1 MELTRCAAER
11 QILFAL
17 TLLLLLASGLASSIV
32 NMRRITL
39 PTVQQMLAG
48 EAVLPCVFTL
58 QTSSSVQP
66 PHILWTHSRPPA
78 GGQGAPLEETV
89 LSAKGDVI
97 KVNKAFSGRIVL
109 PGYAANP
116 LNATME
122 IFSLRTDDSGT
133 YHCQVALG
141 NHYEVD
147 TVPLVVSGVV
157 FHYQAPDTRYAFS
170 FSDAQR
176 ACEENS
182 AQIASPAQ
190 LWAAYHDGLAS
201 CSAGWLGD
209 QTVRYS
215 IQSPELGCYG
225 HKEFSAGVRNYGKRD
240 PKEMFDVYCFA
251 KELDGEVFHSSVPGR
266 LSLSSASDRCVSLGG
281 QLATPGQLYLAWR
294 AGLDSCA
301 PGWLSDGSVRYP
313 VSWPRPECGGSQLGV
328 HTVTPNSTADN
339 TSLLYDAYCYR
350 GKVKETGSDSEI
362 YTSPWKPWSY
372 LTGSSDAESAA
383 TDSSNLT
390 AQQTT
395 TLAGS
400 SKDSEVSPSNWTGL
414 VDLEEEETPHRNYP
428 WTSESSVSFVTL
440 QLIPGQSSFDWGELM
455 EPGPNSEEFIRPPV
469 RPTPAEKEVI
479 SKIVKSIWKPWNYLV
494 GTGDEEGTRRPS
506 GHIEEEEIATKAT
519 DVGSNPSSPAS
530 PGLFSWGTS
539 WFSSPSVE
547 KTTSPE
553 EDHTTHLT
561 SSLTSFSNSPTA
573 ESVRILETSETRTF
587 APSSLS
593 PEITS
598 TKEPWITVDA
608 ETTTQQVDKREETV
622 TSRASGRGGR
632 GRGKKNR
639 GEDKNRGEEKV
650 KGEEEGSGEI
660 TGAEAKG
667 EIQVSR
673 RPVGTSKPRERPR
686 ERSRERGHR
695 KGQSRTTTTTITMT
709 TVSPLETT
717 AVTTVG
723 TERNVSTSSAAEN
736 PSLST
741 SQESSQTLSIS
752 PSPSPTTATS
762 SSYASQSDSLLEIL
776 SLPPSPSLPSSSP
789 PIITSPTSYTQTSSY
804 SPSLSPSS
812 LTSQPHISLT
822 SQPHISLTSH
832 PYISLTSQPHI
843 SLTSQPHISL
853 TSQPHISLTSQPH
866 ISLTSQ
872 PHISLTS
879 QPHISL
885 TSQPHISLTSQSH
898 ISLTSQPHISLT
910 SQPHISLTSQP
921 HISLTSQSHISL
933 TSQPHISLTSQ
944 PHISLTSQPHISLTS
959 QTQTVGSVASPQTEV
974 SDSTT
979 DSLTTPTRVTEDGVA
994 VNTSV
999 GDTLTLP
1006 GPQDDEESTWSHS
1019 VGSGAL
1025 LPGSMEEENHK
1036 GGANISTTTLS
1047 PTVEVEPCVANP
1059 CLHGGKCLPQGT
1071 GYSCYCPQGY
1081 AGENCEI
1088 DIDDCQSEPCENGG
1102 TCIDKIDSFLCLCLP
1117 SYGGDTCEK
1126 DIEGCEHGWRKFHGH
1141 CYRYFSHRHTW
1152 EDAEKDCR
1160 EHSAHLSSVLSKA
1173 EQEFI
1178 NGLGHDNAWVGL
1190 NDRTVEED
1198 FQWTDG
1204 NELVY
1209 ENWRESQPDNFF
1221 AGGEDCVVTI
1231 AHEDGKWNDVPCN
1244 YNLPYICRKG
1254 TVLCGTPPAVENA
1267 HLIGRRRSH
1276 YDIHAV
1282 VRYQCSE
1289 GFYQRHIPTSRCR
1302 ADGSWER
1309 PRIVCTKS
1317 RRSHQYRRHHHNQH
1331 HDRRR
1336 NRRHGG
1342 EGRRVREDVHSD
1354 Y

>member
-1 MELTRCAAER
+1 MELTRCAAGR

-32 NMRRITL
+32 NMRRITH

-97 KVNKAFSGRIVL
+97 KVNKAFSGRIML

-133 YHCQVALG
+133 YHCQVAMG

-414 VDLEEEETPHRNYP
+414 VDLEEEETPHRNYTDP

-553 EDHTTHLT
+553 EDHTAHLT
-561 SSLTSFSNSPTA
+561 SLTSFSNSPTA

-695 KGQSRTTTTTITMT
+695 KGQSKTTTTTITMT

-717 AVTTVG
+717 AETTAG
-723 TERNVSTSSAAEN
+723 TESNVSTSSAAEN

-822 SQPHISLTSH
+822 SQPHISLTS
-832 PYISLTSQPHI
+832 
-843 SLTSQPHISL
+843 
-853 TSQPHISLTSQPH
+853 
-866 ISLTSQ
+866 
-872 PHISLTS
+872 
-879 QPHISL
+879 
-885 TSQPHISLTSQSH
+885 
-898 ISLTSQPHISLT
+898 
-910 SQPHISLTSQP
+910 
-921 HISLTSQSHISL
+921 
-933 TSQPHISLTSQ
+933 
-944 PHISLTSQPHISLTS
+944 
-959 QTQTVGSVASPQTEV
+959 QTQTVGSVASPQTEA

-979 DSLTTPTRVTEDGVA
+979 DSLTTPTTVTEDGVA

-999 GDTLTLP
+999 GDPLTLP

-1025 LPGSMEEENHK
+1025 LPGGMEEENHR